1 MMRLLRWAPL
11 AIGIALFAAA
21 VGRFDLRALAAM
33 SGSLGVALI
42 IVTFING
49 VSQVIRTLTWRFCFP
64 PGVVLPFRRLLRIR
78 LAAEAFSYV
87 TISGI
92 AGEPVK
98 VVLLKDEAPAP
109 AVTASV
115 ILERLT
121 FSIVTLALVG
131 AWAAITLITMPLAPY
146 WRGMFFWFAFVAAVF
161 IVLITAAIRGEGT
174 YMSRFLE
181 WLTRITRGA
190 LGTHALGRFL
200 VQAERQILEFVRTDH
215 RRVVRVIALDVV
227 NYLLMA
233 AEIWVVL
240 RAIGL
245 ASSFATALTIE
256 TFTRVASMVF
266 APIPGSLGALE
277 ASHLA
282 VATAV
287 GLAPAGAA
295 LAVARRARGL
305 FWAGVGFAVYPRR
318 VPQGERAGITL
329 LYVADA
335 SPAGLA
341 RAREASRGISPLTRI
356 GGLPIAERVLRAAMR
371 DGCRRIIA
379 WAPHSAADIRAVA
392 DRIGRALPPLVIATS
407 DAEWIQ
413 AIDADRHPGS
423 RYRVIGPG
431 SIPGPALSVQRQED
445 LPAAERALRRAMFKP
460 TDGVL
465 ARFNRRMSLPL
476 SVLLVRTPITANQI
490 SVGILSLGFTAAWL
504 FSVGTY
510 TACLVG
516 ATMSLAASILDG
528 CDGEVAR
535 LKYQESAFGCWLE
548 TIGDYTYYF
557 AIFIGITVG
566 AVRSTGRPIFYDLGF
581 VAIGGAIVT
590 AFLLLL
596 LRQRMTAA
604 QPQRFAAASKAIFVA
619 DGAGWARF
627 LAWLSV
633 CATRAVMPYGILIL
647 AIVGLTP
654 AVIVFAAI
662 GANLYWIALITR
674 MRTML
679 TVPVRVALVLALSLS
694 AAACGGSE
702 KSTATAPTPPAAP
715 FSATDL
721 REGTGATASQG
732 RMVTVS
738 YTGWL
743 FDPSRPESKGTQFDS
758 QATFTFQLGVGR
770 VIPGWEQGIPGMKVG
785 GQRRLV
791 IPPNLGYGSQMVGSI
806 PPNSTLVFDVMLL
819 NVV

>member
-21 VGRFDLRALAAM
+21 VARFDLRALAAM
-33 SGSLGVALI
+33 SGSLAVALV
-42 IVTFING
+42 IVTLING
-49 VSQVIRTLTWRFCFP
+49 VSQVVRTLTWRFCFP
-64 PGVVLPFRRLLRIR
+64 PGVMLPFRRLLRIR

-87 TISGI
+87 TISGV

-98 VVLLKDEAPAP
+98 VVLLKDEAPTP

-131 AWAAITLITMPLAPY
+131 VWAAITLVTMPLAPY

-161 IVLITAAIRGEGT
+161 IVLITAAVRGEGT

-181 WLTRITRGA
+181 WLTRVTRGA
-190 LGTHALGRFL
+190 LGTHAVGRFL
-200 VQAERQILEFVRTDH
+200 VQAERQILEFVRTDQ

-227 NYLLMA
+227 NYVLMA

-240 RAIGL
+240 RAVGL
-245 ASSFATALTIE
+245 PSSFATALTIE

-318 VPQGERAGITL
+318 VPQSERDGVTL
-329 LYVADA
+329 LYVADLSPTGLPRA
-335 SPAGLA
+335 S
-341 RAREASRGISPLTRI
+341 EASRGVSPMTRI
-356 GGLPIAERVLRAAMR
+356 GGLPIVERVLRAAMR

-379 WAPHSAADIRAVA
+379 WAPQSAADVRAVA
-392 DRIGRALPPLVIATS
+392 ERIGRALPPMVIATT

-413 AIDADRHPGS
+413 AIDADRHAAA

-431 SIPGPALSVQRQED
+431 SIPSPALSVQRQED
-445 LPAAERALRRAMFKP
+445 LPAAELALRRAMFKP

-490 SVGILSLGFTAAWL
+490 SLGILSLGFGAAWL
-504 FSVGTY
+504 FSRGTY
-510 TACLVG
+510 AACLIG
-516 ATMSLAASILDG
+516 AVMSLAASILDG

-557 AIFIGITVG
+557 AIFVGITVG

-581 VAIGGAIVT
+581 AAVGGAIVT
-590 AFLLLL
+590 ACLLLL

-604 QPQRFAAASKAIFVA
+604 QPERFGAASKANFVA

-633 CATRAVMPYGILIL
+633 CATRAVMPYGILML

-654 AVIVFAAI
+654 AVIVLAAI
-662 GANLYWIALITR
+662 GANLYWIALTTR

-679 TVPVRVALVLALSLS
+679 TIPARVALVLALSLS

-702 KSTATAPTPPAAP
+702 KSTAPTPPTAP

-721 REGTGATASQG
+721 REGTGTTASQG
-732 RMVTVS
+732 RTVTVS

-758 QATFTFQLGVGR
+758 QASFTFQLGVGR

-819 NVV
+819 NVT

>member
-21 VGRFDLRALAAM
+21 VARFDLRALAGI
-33 SGSLGVALI
+33 SGRLGVALV
-42 IVTFING
+42 IVTLING
-49 VSQVIRTLTWRFCFP
+49 VSQVVRTLTWRFCFP
-64 PGVVLPFRRLLRIR
+64 PGVALPFRRLLRIR

-87 TISGI
+87 TISGV

-131 AWAAITLITMPLAPY
+131 VWAAITLVTMPLPPY
-146 WRGMFFWFAFVAAVF
+146 WRGMFFWFTLVAAVF
-161 IVLITAAIRGEGT
+161 IVLITAAVRGEGT

-181 WLTRITRGA
+181 WLTRATRGA

-200 VQAERQILEFVRTDH
+200 VQAERQILEFARTDH

-318 VPQGERAGITL
+318 VPQGERDGVTL
-329 LYVADA
+329 LYVAED
-335 SPAGLA
+335 
-341 RAREASRGISPLTRI
+341 RGNHISPMTRI
-356 GGLPIAERVLRAAMR
+356 GGLPIVERVLRAAMR

-379 WAPHSAADIRAVA
+379 WAPESAPGVRAVA
-392 DRIGRALPPLVIATS
+392 ERIGRPMPPLVIATT

-413 AIDADRHPGS
+413 AIDADRHAAS

-431 SIPGPALSVQRQED
+431 SIPSPALSVKRRED
-445 LPAAERALRRAMFKP
+445 LHAAELALRRAMFKP

-490 SVGILSLGFTAAWL
+490 SIGILSLGFAAAWL
-504 FSVGTY
+504 FSRGTY
-510 TACLVG
+510 AACLMG
-516 ATMSLAASILDG
+516 AVMSLAASILDG

-581 VAIGGAIVT
+581 VTIGGAIVT
-590 AFLLLL
+590 ACLLLL
-596 LRQRMTAA
+596 LRQRITAA
-604 QPQRFAAASKAIFVA
+604 QPERFAAAGKANFVA

-633 CATRAVMPYGILIL
+633 CATRAVMPYGILML

-654 AVIVFAAI
+654 AVIVLAAI
-662 GANLYWIALITR
+662 GANLYWIALTTR
-674 MRTML
+674 LRTML

-702 KSTATAPTPPAAP
+702 KSTAPTPPSAP

-721 REGTGATASQG
+721 REGTGTTASQG
-732 RMVTVS
+732 RTVTVS

-758 QATFTFQLGVGR
+758 QGSFTFQLGVGR

-819 NVV
+819 NVL